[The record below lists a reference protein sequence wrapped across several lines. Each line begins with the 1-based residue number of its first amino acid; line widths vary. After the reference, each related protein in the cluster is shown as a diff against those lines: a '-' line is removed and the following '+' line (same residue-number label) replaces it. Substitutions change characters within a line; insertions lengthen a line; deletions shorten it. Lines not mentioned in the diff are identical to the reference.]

1 MIIVVLFSIA
11 RKCRQ
16 SRCLPIDEGIL
27 KMWYINISD
36 IIHLFKIVKF
46 KGKWMKL
53 KTTFLTYASLAQ
65 KTNILCFLS
74 FRFESCLREWGTGLG
89 PQGFITKS
97 HFLSEPPFQIVDAV
111 TSHLFFFFLPPS
123 FLCLLDPIRT
133 WLIILMVFITLL
145 HHFPSAGSYNGG
157 YQKRKSNHSSY
168 SAVNPVSYDY
178 LGKT

>member
-97 HFLSEPPFQIVDAV
+97 HFLSELPFQIVDAV
-111 TSHLFFFFLPPS
+111 TSHLFLFFSCHRRF
-123 FLCLLDPIRT
+123 
-133 WLIILMVFITLL
+133 
-145 HHFPSAGSYNGG
+145 SACWIQSERG
-157 YQKRKSNHSSY
+157 
-168 SAVNPVSYDY
+168 
-178 LGKT
+178 